1 LGKNGAQSIFLIFAL
16 TKMFKLLIDTCV
28 WLDLAKDSQQQPLL
42 SVLEELIRQDEVS
55 LILPRTVIDE
65 FARNKARIAEESCRS
80 LSGVLKRVKDAVDKF
95 GEGKGKQ
102 ITLDQLNDVDH
113 KIPVLGEA
121 AIESIGRIEK
131 LFKSSPIIEL
141 SDDIK
146 LRAAQRAIDEKAP
159 FHRQRNG
166 INDAILIEQFA
177 ALTKDKNAR
186 GVRFAFITHNTKDF
200 SHPTADNR
208 FPHPDIAAYFSKV
221 KTLYFT
227 NLAKALRRV
236 RPALVS
242 DLMLEQ
248 EWTQDPRRLT
258 EILQAMD
265 ELCDKIWYDRHQL
278 LRYQIETGKIKIVEK
293 ENWSVKDNNRTIQ
306 RGILEGAIKSAK
318 RVEKKYGIKNLGP
331 WTKFEWG
338 MLNGKLSALRWML
351 GDEWDMLDT

>member
-1 LGKNGAQSIFLIFAL
+1 
-16 TKMFKLLIDTCV
+16 MFKLLIDTCV
-28 WLDLAKDSQQQPLL
+28 WLDLAKDSQQQSLL
-42 SVLEELIRQDEVS
+42 SVLEELIRQNEVS
-55 LILPRTVIDE
+55 LILPRTVVDE
-65 FARNKARIAEESCRS
+65 FARNKTRVAEESCRS
-80 LSGVLKRVKDAVDKF
+80 LSGVLKRVKDAVNKF

-113 KIPVLGEA
+113 KIPILGEA
-121 AIESIGRIEK
+121 AVESIGRIEK
-131 LFKSSPIIEL
+131 LFKGTNIIEL

-146 LRAAQRAIDEKAP
+146 LRAAQRGIDEKAP

-166 INDAILIEQFA
+166 INDAILIELYADFI
-177 ALTKDKNAR
+177 KDKNTR

-208 FPHPDIAAYFSKV
+208 FPHPDISGCFSKV
-221 KTLYFT
+221 KSLYFT

-236 RPALVS
+236 QPALVS
-242 DLMLEQ
+242 DLMLKQ
-248 EWTQDPRRLT
+248 EWTPEPRRLT
-258 EILQAMD
+258 EILEVMD

-278 LRYQIETGKIKIVEK
+278 LRYRIDTGKIKIVEK
-293 ENWSVKDNNRTIQ
+293 ENWSIKDNATTIQ
-306 RGILEGAIKSAK
+306 REVLEGAIKSAK